1 MNMYPAAAEEVRFH
15 MRSLTKLSTLALTLT
30 LSAAATLFSSQ
41 LLSAQALGRKHIYS
55 ETANPAADVTAALA
69 KAKAQHKR
77 VLIDVGG
84 DWCGDCQVIDIYF
97 HQQPNEALLEHNFV
111 VVHIYTDSDL
121 GVNKA
126 IAAKYGIP
134 IGKGVPA
141 LSVLDANGKIIHSQQ
156 TGEFNDMRHMD
167 SPSVTEFLSRWR
179 P

>member
-1 MNMYPAAAEEVRFH
+1 MK
-15 MRSLTKLSTLALTLT
+15 SLTKLSTISLALTLA
-30 LSAAATLFSSQ
+30 LSHLPQAA
-41 LLSAQALGRKHIYS
+41 AQALGRKHIYS
-55 ETANPAADVTAALA
+55 ETANPVADVNAALA
-69 KAKAQHKR
+69 KAKAEHKR

-97 HQQPNEALLEHNFV
+97 HQQPNEGLLDKNYV

-141 LSVLDANGKIIHSQQ
+141 LSVLDASGKIIHSQQ